1 MCGISGY
8 INLDGEKISHT
19 MLKSMNDA
27 ISHRGPDGEGFWIEN
42 EVGLAHRRL
51 SILDLSDAGAQ
62 PMMSFNKRFVI
73 SYNGEIYNFKDLE
86 KELNQEGIVSKSKCD
101 TEVLVNALSFWG
113 IESLIK
119 LNGMFAFALWDR
131 NENILTLARDRYG
144 VKPIYYSL
152 QGNNF
157 FFASEQKAIIEHP
170 KFIKKFDQETLK
182 EYFTFQNIF
191 TNKTFLKDIKILES
205 GSFLKLERNKNN
217 QISIHK
223 YWDYKFTNPSKTQ
236 DDKEYTDELKRLF
249 SQAVERQL
257 ISDVDVGS
265 YLSGGI
271 DSGSITAIAS
281 KNFRNSR
288 LLLVVLILVQHMV

>member
-1 MCGISGY
+1 M
-8 INLDGEKISHT
+8 
-19 MLKSMNDA
+19 
-27 ISHRGPDGEGFWIEN
+27 
-42 EVGLAHRRL
+42 
-51 SILDLSDAGAQ
+51 
-62 PMMSFNKRFVI
+62 
-73 SYNGEIYNFKDLE
+73 
-86 KELNQEGIVSKSKCD
+86 
-101 TEVLVNALSFWG
+101 
-113 IESLIK
+113 
-119 LNGMFAFALWDR
+119 
-131 NENILTLARDRYG
+131 
-144 VKPIYYSL
+144 

-182 EYFTFQNIF
+182 EYFNFQNIF

-223 YWDYKFTNPSKTQ
+223 YWDYKFTNPSKTKE
-236 DDKEYTDELKRLF
+236 DKEYTDELKRLF

-281 KNFRNSR
+281 KKFSKLNTFTCGFDLSSAYG
-288 LLLVVLILVQHMV
+288 L